1 VLPTTTPP
9 PNLLFRTF
17 VLSSLA
23 GRLLADVAAECGL
36 RAGELAVQGAIH
48 AWGPLTPTELARITG
63 LAPTTL
69 SAYIRRM
76 DDRGHV
82 RRAPNPHDGRSYLLE
97 LTDEGVAAVKTFG
110 PGLRLRVQAI
120 DAALGE
126 PQASE
131 ARATFGAVEQAMRE
145 LLDRDTAKQ

>member
-1 VLPTTTPP
+1 MDPPGPP

-23 GRLLADVAAECGL
+23 GRLLADVAAEAGL
-36 RAGELAVQGAIH
+36 RAGELAVQGAINV
-48 AWGPLTPTELARITG
+48 WGPLTPTALARITG

-76 DDRGHV
+76 EGRGHV
-82 RRAPNPHDGRSYLLE
+82 RRAVNPRDGRSYLLE
-97 LTDEGVAAVKTFG
+97 LTDEGLVAVRTFG
-110 PGLRLRVQAI
+110 PGLRRAVEAV

-126 PQASE
+126 TRASE
-131 ARATFGAVEQAMRE
+131 ARETFGAVELALRRV
-145 LLDRDTAKQ
+145 LDEDTAKR